1 MYNLISLTVAFLIQ
15 CTAEKLTCFH
25 DTKELVAF
33 SMSATEHFRLN
44 TAVVSCGFARCRFP
58 KQLLSTSVYVQMVN
72 SAIEGEE
79 LQNLIVSLQSTNFG
93 AFLQPRSLTEA
104 KSLLGKVTFVLL
116 MSTCSI
122 LRKYVFQ
129 IARLDISKSNLNYWF
144 FWMESVYE
152 RDPNLDMKLMMS
164 NITFST
170 QVRLLFVAG
179 SRLNTSYDVYTV
191 CSGQQSIICRVGK
204 WSNSSLEISEDDT
217 ASNKFDLKGAQ
228 IRISAIN
235 VSLM

>member
-1 MYNLISLTVAFLIQ
+1 M
-15 CTAEKLTCFH
+15 TCFH
-25 DTKELVAF
+25 STKELVAF
-33 SMSATEHFRLN
+33 SMSVTEHFRLN
-44 TAVVSCGFARCRFP
+44 TAVVFYGCSRCKLP
-58 KQLLSTSVYVQMVN
+58 KQLLSNSVYLQMVH

-93 AFLQPRSLTEA
+93 AFLQPRSLTEN
-104 KSLLGKVTFVLL
+104 KSLLGNVTLVLL

-129 IARLDISKSNLNYWF
+129 IARLDIPKSNLNYWF
-144 FWMESVYE
+144 FWMESVFE
-152 RDPNLDMKLMMS
+152 RYSNLDMKSIMS

-170 QVRLLFVAG
+170 QVRY
-179 SRLNTSYDVYTV
+179 NVYTV

-204 WSNSSLEISEDDT
+204 WSNSSLEILADDT
-217 ASNKFDLKGAQ
+217 ASNKFNLKGVQ

-235 VSLM
+235 VSMMWFDVRWVFEQKPYE